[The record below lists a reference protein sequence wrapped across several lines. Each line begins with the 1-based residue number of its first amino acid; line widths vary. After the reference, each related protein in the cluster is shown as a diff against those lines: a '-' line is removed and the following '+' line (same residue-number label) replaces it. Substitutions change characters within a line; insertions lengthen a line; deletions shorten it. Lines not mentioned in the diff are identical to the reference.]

1 MDDTVT
7 TLTARTAVPATGSQ
21 SGLTLVELM
30 VALMLFVIVITAIYQ
45 TFNYQQEAYMQTE
58 SKVNMVQEARAA
70 QFFLARDIKMAG
82 YDPTT
87 FARAGFDQTDAG
99 ALSFSMDVAGN
110 GNPNGVEVS
119 TFALTSGDE
128 THEDGLCPDGIDC
141 SLSREWC
148 DEAGDCGGMQPV
160 ADNVEAIEF
169 CYIIGN
175 LRATVAPTAFERE
188 KITSVIVSLLMKQA
202 YRSRGLEN
210 NEIYMPASADE
221 ELTPIFIGDRPDA
234 WGPFNDPYRRK
245 LVIFE
250 VKSRNLGMNPY
261 MDF

>member
-1 MDDTVT
+1 MDTINT
-7 TLTARTAVPATGSQ
+7 GAVRNAPLRPGSQ

-45 TFNYQQEAYMQTE
+45 TFNFQQEAYMQTE

-87 FARAGFDQTDAG
+87 FARTGFDQADAG
-99 ALSFSMDVAGN
+99 ALSFSMDIAGD
-110 GNPNGVEVS
+110 GNPAAVEISRFV
-119 TFALTSGDE
+119 LTSNTG
-128 THEDGLCPDGIDC
+128 TYEDGLCPTNMDC
-141 SLSREWC
+141 RLSREWC
-148 DEAGDCGGMQPV
+148 ANAADCGGMQPL
-160 ADNVEAIEF
+160 AEGVEAIEF

-175 LRATVAPTAFERE
+175 LRATTAPTEFERGR
-188 KITSVIVSLLMKQA
+188 ITSVIVSLLMRQS
-202 YRSRGLEN
+202 YLSRGYEN
-210 NEIYMPASADE
+210 TNVYIPASANE

-234 WGPFNDPYRRK
+234 WGPFDDPYRRK

-250 VKSRNLGMNPY
+250 VKARNMSMNPY